1 VKLVRSAVLVAT
13 VAATVLAP
21 TAADARSHSSTD
33 TAGDVVIVTM
43 SDGTTTPAPDRTEG
57 DIVGTQV
64 RHKARVVVLTMH
76 FQELTAGQTAL
87 HWFGIKTGKM
97 TRIVLMPADASH
109 PGGVAR
115 LFKPDNKAVRCRIRH
130 TIDYTANTATVKVP
144 RSCLGKPRW
153 VKVAMQEASPV
164 AGSQGQVYAD
174 DSISNGGFLPV
185 YGPRVRR

>member
-21 TAADARSHSSTD
+21 TAADAKAHSSTD
-33 TAGDVVIVTM
+33 TAGDVTVVTM
-43 SDGTTTPAPDRTEG
+43 PGGATTPAPDRAEG
-57 DIVGTQV
+57 DIVATQV
-64 RHKARVVVLTMH
+64 QHKARTVVLTMR

-87 HWFGIKTGKM
+87 HWYGIKTGKM
-97 TRIVLMPADASH
+97 TRIVLMQSDASH
-109 PGGVAR
+109 PNGVAR
-115 LFKPDNKAVRCRIRH
+115 LFKPDNKAVRCRIGH

-153 VKVAMQEASPV
+153 VKVAMQEASP
-164 AGSQGQVYAD
+164 AGQSQIYVD